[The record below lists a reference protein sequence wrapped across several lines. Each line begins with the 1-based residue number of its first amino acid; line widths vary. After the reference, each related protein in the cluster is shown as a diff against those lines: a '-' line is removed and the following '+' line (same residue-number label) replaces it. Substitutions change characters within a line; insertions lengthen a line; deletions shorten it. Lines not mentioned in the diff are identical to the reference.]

1 MDTAGFATAYV
12 SSMREAARGICW
24 VRAAACAWD
33 DVPIGGVSIGGVTRD
48 GVTNSSVPTG
58 GVTRE
63 NVTIGGVPV
72 GGVPLH
78 GVTMDVIP
86 TGGVT
91 NGGVSIGG
99 VTRDGVTNS
108 SVPSGGVTRDG
119 VTGGLV
125 PRGGVPCKYKPR
137 KPVSNLGS
145 LTDTNSRVAGTAF
158 ADSRQ
163 DLLGKLPEFLTPGGQ
178 IQSPGNYKVKKHLKI
193 IVGSRKW

>member
-33 DVPIGGVSIGGVTRD
+33 DVPI
-48 GVTNSSVPTG
+48 
-58 GVTRE
+58 
-63 NVTIGGVPV
+63 
-72 GGVPLH
+72 
-78 GVTMDVIP
+78 
-86 TGGVT
+86 
-91 NGGVSIGG
+91 GGVSIGG

>member
-48 GVTNSSVPTG
+48 GVTNSSVP
-58 GVTRE
+58 
-63 NVTIGGVPV
+63 
-72 GGVPLH
+72 
-78 GVTMDVIP
+78 
-86 TGGVT
+86 
-91 NGGVSIGG
+91 SGG
-99 VTRDGVTNS
+99 VTRDNVPTGGVPIGGVPIHNVTRD
-108 SVPSGGVTRDG
+108 VIPSGGVTRDG